1 MESFY
6 VKRCLDNL
14 YDEEYLK
21 YCHFLCEQYRFE
33 QFTEMVDGSTDLLK
47 KIYFRLISFLRKRNI
62 QVPPIAL
69 IEKMEE
75 MVAEHEAKPQLD
87 EMIKKDI
94 DEMID

>member
-1 MESFY
+1 
-6 VKRCLDNL
+6 
-14 YDEEYLK
+14 
-21 YCHFLCEQYRFE
+21 
-33 QFTEMVDGSTDLLK
+33 MVDGSTDLLK